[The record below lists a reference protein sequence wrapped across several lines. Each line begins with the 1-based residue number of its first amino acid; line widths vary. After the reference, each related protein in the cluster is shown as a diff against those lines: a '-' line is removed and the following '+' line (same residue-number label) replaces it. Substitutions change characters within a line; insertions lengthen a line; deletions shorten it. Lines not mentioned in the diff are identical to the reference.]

1 MTESVYVHIDTTS
14 NAVLTK
20 GLTATDFANS
30 IVHFPQNLL
39 LLDPSASAGEYESH
53 TGLKVIRG
61 TKIFSVSFPLLVT
74 GVDSMN

>member
-39 LLDPSASAGEYESH
+39 LLDPSASAGEYESIQ
-53 TGLKVIRG
+53 G
-61 TKIFSVSFPLLVT
+61 
-74 GVDSMN
+74 